1 MDLSVLQY
9 EVVDWVA
16 VIRMSH
22 PPVNALGPAFLEDL
36 EKVLERLG
44 KPGEARA
51 VLITSAIPGVFSAG
65 DDVSQLREIDDS
77 LLELHPRAVATF
89 DAFEALPVPT
99 VAAINGHALG
109 GGFELALTCD
119 FRFMATGSGLVGL
132 PEVRLGMI
140 PAFGGTQRL
149 TQLVGKAKA
158 LELMFKGL
166 QLEPEDALKA
176 GLINAVFP
184 TKELYEHSLDYAAR
198 LARQATGALASIK
211 SAVNVGLH
219 EGFKRGMEEEARVFR
234 QNIRSHDAK
243 EGVEAFLDGRKPNF
257 KGQ

>member
-9 EVVDWVA
+9 EVVDSVA

-22 PPVNALGPAFLEDL
+22 PPVNAFGPSFLEDL
-36 EKVLERLG
+36 EAVLQRLEQR
-44 KPGEARA
+44 GEARA
-51 VLITSAIPGVFSAG
+51 ALITSAVPGLFSAG

-77 LLELHPRAVATF
+77 LLALHPRAVAAL
-89 DAFEALPVPT
+89 DAFEALPMPT

-119 FRFMATGSGLVGL
+119 FRFMATGPGLLGL

-166 QLEPEDALKA
+166 QLTPEVALQA
-176 GLINAVFP
+176 GLVTALFP
-184 TKELYEHSLDYAAR
+184 SKELHEKSLSYAAR
-198 LARQATGALASIK
+198 LARQATGAIASIK
-211 SAVNVGLH
+211 SAVNVGLR
-219 EGFKRGMEEEARVFR
+219 EGFARGMEEEARVFR

-243 EGVEAFLDGRKPNF
+243 EGVEAFLGGRKPIF

>member
-1 MDLSVLQY
+1 MELSVLQY
-9 EVVDWVA
+9 EVVDSVA

-22 PPVNALGPAFLEDL
+22 PPVNAFGPAFLEDL
-36 EKVLERLG
+36 ETVLGRLS

-51 VLITSAIPGVFSAG
+51 ALLTSAIPLLFSAG

-77 LLELHPRAVATF
+77 LLELHPRAVAAL
-89 DAFEALPVPT
+89 DAFEALPIPT

-119 FRFMATGSGLVGL
+119 FRFMATGPGFVGL

-149 TQLVGKAKA
+149 TQLVGKAKS

-166 QLEPEDALKA
+166 QLTPENALQA
-176 GLINAVFP
+176 GLVTALFAP
-184 TKELYEHSLDYAAR
+184 EELYERSLDYAVR
-198 LARQATGALASIK
+198 LARQATGAIASIK
-211 SAVNVGLH
+211 SAVNIGLR
-219 EGFKRGMEEEARVFR
+219 EGFARGMEEEARVFR
-234 QNIRSHDAK
+234 QNIRSRDAK
-243 EGVEAFLDGRKPNF
+243 EGIEAFLDGRKPNF

>member
-1 MDLSVLQY
+1 MDLSVLRY
-9 EVVDWVA
+9 EVVDSVA

-22 PPVNALGPAFLEDL
+22 PPVNAFGPAFLEDL
-36 EKVLERLG
+36 ETVVGRLD

-51 VLITSAIPGVFSAG
+51 ALITSAIPFLFSAG

-77 LLELHPRAVATF
+77 LLELHPRAVAAL
-89 DAFEALPVPT
+89 DAFEALPMPT

-119 FRFMATGSGLVGL
+119 FRFMAAGPGLVGL

-166 QLEPEDALKA
+166 QLTPEDAVQA
-176 GLINAVFP
+176 GLVTEVIPAE
-184 TKELYEHSLDYAAR
+184 ELYDHSFGYAAR
-198 LARQATGALASIK
+198 LARQATGAIASIK
-211 SAVNVGLH
+211 SAVNAGLR
-219 EGFKRGMEEEARVFR
+219 EGFARGMEEEARVFR
-234 QNIRSHDAK
+234 RNIRSHDAQ
-243 EGVEAFLDGRKPNF
+243 EGVAAFLDGRKPNF

>member
-9 EVVDWVA
+9 EVVDSVA
-16 VIRMSH
+16 VIRMNH
-22 PPVNALGPAFLEDL
+22 PPVNAFGPAFLEDL
-36 EKVLERLG
+36 ETVLERLD
-44 KPGEARA
+44 KAGEARA
-51 VLITSAIPGVFSAG
+51 ALITSAIPFLFSAG

-77 LLELHPRAVATF
+77 LLELHPRAVA
-89 DAFEALPVPT
+89 
-99 VAAINGHALG
+99 AAINGHALG

-119 FRFMATGSGLVGL
+119 FRFMATGPGLVGL

-166 QLEPEDALKA
+166 QLTPEAALQ
-176 GLINAVFP
+176 AV
-184 TKELYEHSLDYAAR
+184 
-198 LARQATGALASIK
+198 
-211 SAVNVGLH
+211 
-219 EGFKRGMEEEARVFR
+219 EEEARVFR

-243 EGVEAFLDGRKPNF
+243 EGVAAFLDGRKPNF

>member
-1 MDLSVLQY
+1 MELSVLQY
-9 EVVDWVA
+9 EVVDSVA

-22 PPVNALGPAFLEDL
+22 PPVNAFGPAFLEDL
-36 EKVLERLG
+36 ETVLERLN

-51 VLITSAIPGVFSAG
+51 ALITSAIPLLFSAG

-77 LLELHPRAVATF
+77 LLDLHPRAVAAF
-89 DAFEALPVPT
+89 DALEALPMPT

-119 FRFMATGSGLVGL
+119 FRFMATGPGLIGL
-132 PEVRLGMI
+132 PEVRLGLI

-149 TQLVGKAKA
+149 TQLVGKGKA

-166 QLEPEDALKA
+166 QLTPEDALQA
-176 GLINAVFP
+176 GLVTALSP
-184 TKELYEHSLDYAAR
+184 PEELYDHSLDYAAR
-198 LARQATGALASIK
+198 LARQATGAIAGIK
-211 SAVNVGLH
+211 SAVNVGLR
-219 EGFKRGMEEEARVFR
+219 EGFARGMEEEARAFR
-234 QNIRSHDAK
+234 QNIRSQDVK
-243 EGVEAFLDGRKPNF
+243 EGIEAFLDGRKPSF